1 MNSVAAHIDVTG
13 RVQGV
18 GFRWYCLQHARRLG
32 LTGWVKNN
40 PDGSVTSYVEG
51 DRGAIE
57 AYIDQ
62 LKLGPGSAHVANL
75 NIDWRQFTGKFKSF
89 EVTR

>member
-1 MNSVAAHIDVTG
+1 MNSVAAQLHVTG

-18 GFRWYCLQHARRLG
+18 GFRWYCLQRARQLD

-40 PDGSVTSYVEG
+40 VDGSVSTYVEG

-57 AYIDQ
+57 AF
-62 LKLGPGSAHVANL
+62 LGEVKLGPASAHVASVNL
-75 NIDWRQFTGKFKSF
+75 DWRQFTGKFTSF